1 MVKGSF
7 DELLADILSN
17 NNEVQTT
24 VDLIEYCTENVALS
38 DWIYEIIKEFR
49 ELDQM
54 TQSNIGYILGNKEFK
69 NRGFFDLYIIGIFEK
84 RHKIIKGGE

>member
-38 DWIYEIIKEFR
+38 DWIYEITKEFR

-54 TQSNIGYILGNKEFK
+54 TQSNIGYLLGNSGFK
-69 NRGFFDLYIIGIFEK
+69 KAMFYELYIRLVFEK